1 MGEIQDPGPLQY
13 KYEEVIQFLIRFA
26 KYSIFDEPLFRLPNL
41 LLDTKVVKKGLNF
54 EMSFYRG
61 FWSLGKIGA
70 QKQNWWWWPGKV

>member
-70 QKQNWWWWPGKV
+70 QKQNWWLGIV